1 MVFRKNGCDMRHIK
15 EFRGLISEKLI
26 KALKI
31 VGIEKLNPLQEES
44 LYKILSGI
52 NVLIIAPT
60 GSGKTEAAMIP
71 IFEKILQEGGRALY
85 ITPLRALNRDMYRRL
100 VEIGKSLGIY
110 VDLRH
115 GDTPQHI
122 RRKQSETFPD
132 ILITTPETF
141 QLLFVGKNLR
151 KMLFDVKYVIVD
163 EIHELIDN
171 DRGLQLTIALER
183 LDEYSKGYQRIGLS
197 ATIANKEEAAKFLTG
212 KRSCEII
219 EWEPERSIEI
229 RVNPL
234 FGKYSQKYHEI
245 IFEKR
250 VMKRLLDLM
259 RDYKTMLVFTN
270 TRSEAEIL
278 GAHALDYSDIVKVH
292 HGSLSRAVR
301 ESVEF
306 SLRDGNAKVVICTS
320 SLELGI
326 DIGHIEYVIQINS
339 PRQVTRLLQ
348 RVGRSGHKLTAR
360 PKGEVICSNLRETIE
375 ALATVDLL
383 HEKFLEF
390 EQIRHNGLLPIMNQ
404 IIAYSIENNGVFDPE
419 YFYWIIKRAHPYK
432 DIPEELYKKCIN
444 FLISVGYLQ
453 EYDGQIKLTRKGR
466 MYFYENISMIVDE
479 TKYNV
484 MDIETRRII
493 GTLDSDFVYT
503 FKEDEVIILGGV
515 PWQVIEVDHEK
526 LLVKVSKNIFV
537 ENSTLPKWLGEN
549 IPVSKEVAQRV
560 LKYITNRDIPEV
572 YIFSDNTERIIKE
585 VAKIGESISHIT
597 ENTILEYVDAEN
609 LRSLGQP
616 YTANVIVLYTFL
628 GHKANAALS
637 TIFRAALKHVGILET
652 DVKFNAY
659 GVYALIPLRYTYNYM
674 KNIILPGLFSR
685 SFEEL
690 KDDVQ
695 GEIVHVFEFQKI
707 FNNVLRKLGL
717 KPLRE
722 ISNVPKFIKRSLEKN
737 SLFEVVY
744 LEAMSKFLFEKSDF
758 NVAKKFWN
766 TLNGKP
772 IQFVKGPTKAFKEFI
787 LVDISTTRQATTDE
801 TILQAF
807 RDSIETRRLYLICIN
822 PKCGY
827 VEETSVREI
836 LEVGK
841 PVSRCPICG
850 AIRGVSKSR
859 TSILTVSNAQRRAL
873 EDSARLLSEFG
884 YKALL
889 CFATKGV
896 GVKTAKN
903 ILSKYGYSDY
913 LLIREL
919 LKAYQ
924 NYVRTRIFWHD

>member
-1 MVFRKNGCDMRHIK
+1 MRHID

-31 VGIEKLNPLQEES
+31 VGIEKLNPLQEAS
-44 LYKILSGI
+44 LHKILSGK

-71 IFEKILQEGGRALY
+71 VFEKILREGGRALY

-100 VEIGKSLGIY
+100 VEIGRILGIN

-115 GDTPQHI
+115 GDTPQHV
-122 RRKQSETFPD
+122 RRRQSETFPD
-132 ILITTPETF
+132 VLITTPETF
-141 QLLFVGKNLR
+141 QLLFIGKNLR
-151 KMLFDVKYVIVD
+151 KMLFDVKYIIVD
-163 EIHELIDN
+163 EIHELLDN

-212 KRSCEII
+212 KRSFEII
-219 EWEPERSIEI
+219 EWEPERRIEVK
-229 RVNPL
+229 VNPL
-234 FGKYSQKYHEI
+234 FGKYSQEYDGT

-250 VMKRLLDLM
+250 VMKRLLELM
-259 RDYKTMLVFTN
+259 KDYKTMLVFTN

-278 GAHALDYSDIVKVH
+278 GAYALDYSDVIKVH
-292 HGSLSRAVR
+292 HGSLSRDVR

-306 SLRDGNAKVVICTS
+306 SLRDGSAKVVICTS

-326 DIGHIEYVIQINS
+326 DIGHIEYVVQINS
-339 PRQVTRLLQ
+339 PRQVARLLQ
-348 RVGRSGHKLTAR
+348 RVGRSGHKLTAS
-360 PKGEVICSNLRETIE
+360 PKGEIICSNLRETIE

-383 HEKFLEF
+383 NEKFLEF
-390 EQIRHNGLLPIMNQ
+390 EQIRYNGLLPVINQ
-404 IIAYSIENNGVFDPE
+404 IVAYSIENNGIFDPE
-419 YFYWIIKRAHPYK
+419 YFYWILKRAYPYK
-432 DIPEELYKKCIN
+432 DLPEKLYKKCIN
-444 FLISVGYLQ
+444 FLISVGYLR
-453 EYDGQIKLTRKGR
+453 EFNGQIKLTRKGR

-479 TKYNV
+479 TKYSV
-484 MDIETRRII
+484 MDVETKRVI

-537 ENSTLPKWLGEN
+537 ESSTLPKWLGEN

-560 LKYITNRDIPEV
+560 LKYITDKYIPEEYFQNQHTLRIARDI
-572 YIFSDNTERIIKE
+572 S
-585 VAKIGESISHIT
+585 KISESIAYII
-597 ENTILEYVDAEN
+597 ENPILEYVNAED
-609 LRSLGQP
+609 LRSLGQL
-616 YTANVIVLYTFL
+616 YNANVLALYTFL

-637 TIFRAALKHVGILET
+637 TILRAALKHVGILET

-674 KNIILPGLFSR
+674 KNIIIPGLFSR

-690 KDDVQ
+690 KDDER
-695 GEIVHVFEFQKI
+695 GEIAHIFEIQKI

-737 SLFEVVY
+737 SLFEIVY

-758 NVAKKFWN
+758 DVAKNFWN
-766 TLNGKP
+766 
-772 IQFVKGPTKAFKEFI
+772 
-787 LVDISTTRQATTDE
+787 R
-801 TILQAF
+801 
-807 RDSIETRRLYLICIN
+807 
-822 PKCGY
+822 
-827 VEETSVREI
+827 
-836 LEVGK
+836 
-841 PVSRCPICG
+841 
-850 AIRGVSKSR
+850 
-859 TSILTVSNAQRRAL
+859 
-873 EDSARLLSEFG
+873 
-884 YKALL
+884 
-889 CFATKGV
+889 
-896 GVKTAKN
+896 
-903 ILSKYGYSDY
+903 
-913 LLIREL
+913 
-919 LKAYQ
+919 
-924 NYVRTRIFWHD
+924 YVRILRKN